1 MKECKPLPPGPVY
14 KPGRPPLPIMDGG
27 VKAGGPGL
35 TAGFESIVHV
45 CVIPTYKVGRRRL
58 KPVLRARNR
67 TSFAVSL

>member
-1 MKECKPLPPGPVY
+1 
-14 KPGRPPLPIMDGG
+14 MDGG